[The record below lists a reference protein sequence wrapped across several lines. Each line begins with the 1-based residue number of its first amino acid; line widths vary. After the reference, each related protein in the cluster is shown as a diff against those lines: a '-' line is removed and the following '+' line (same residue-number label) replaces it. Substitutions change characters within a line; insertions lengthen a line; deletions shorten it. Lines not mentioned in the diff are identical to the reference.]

1 MFGSVSFSDE
11 FHLLR
16 HCVYFVTVCKKK
28 ICKFLYSA
36 LAFAEKLRSIWD
48 ENLCRD
54 CMREPHALLD
64 AATEAMTRAIAPY
77 SGFKVGAALQT
88 KDGKI
93 ITGHNI
99 ETSSYSLTICAE
111 RVALFKA
118 LSEGE
123 REFEAIAI
131 VASSGD
137 FCPPC
142 GACRQTLIDFAP
154 HLVVYLS
161 NRRGQVKMFKLSD
174 LLPESFSSANLS
186 PSFSKRSDKSNAK
199 LASTNS
205 NINADATTTSQAKS
219 KARSSKGTHRKN

>member
-1 MFGSVSFSDE
+1 MTD
-11 FHLLR
+11 HR
-16 HCVYFVTVCKKK
+16 
-28 ICKFLYSA
+28 
-36 LAFAEKLRSIWD
+36 
-48 ENLCRD
+48 
-54 CMREPHALLD
+54 ALLEYATD
-64 AATEAMTRAIAPY
+64 AMKRAIAPY
-77 SGFKVGAALQT
+77 SAFKVGAALQT

-142 GACRQTLIDFAP
+142 GACRQTLVDFAP
-154 HLVVYLS
+154 RLTVYLS
-161 NRRGQVKMFKLSD
+161 NRRGEVKTFKLSD
-174 LLPESFSSANLS
+174 LLPESFSAANLS
-186 PSFSKRSDKSNAK
+186 QSVSKNARNK
-199 LASTNS
+199 V
-205 NINADATTTSQAKS
+205 DATSLSQAKG
-219 KARSSKGTHRKN
+219 KARSSKSAHRKN

>member
-1 MFGSVSFSDE
+1 
-11 FHLLR
+11 
-16 HCVYFVTVCKKK
+16 
-28 ICKFLYSA
+28 
-36 LAFAEKLRSIWD
+36 
-48 ENLCRD
+48 
-54 CMREPHALLD
+54 MREPHALLD
-64 AATEAMTRAIAPY
+64 AATEAMMRAIAPY

-131 VASSGD
+131 VASSGN

-186 PSFSKRSDKSNAK
+186 PSISTRSDKSNATH
-199 LASTNS
+199 ASTNS
-205 NINADATTTSQAKS
+205 NINADATNTSQAKS

>member
-1 MFGSVSFSDE
+1 M
-11 FHLLR
+11 
-16 HCVYFVTVCKKK
+16 KK
-28 ICKFLYSA
+28 
-36 LAFAEKLRSIWD
+36 
-48 ENLCRD
+48 
-54 CMREPHALLD
+54 PHALLD
-64 AATEAMTRAIAPY
+64 AAAEAMMRAIAPY

-161 NRRGQVKMFKLSD
+161 NRRGQVKTFKLSD

-186 PSFSKRSDKSNAK
+186 SSFSQRSNSLKAKSNSK
-199 LASTNS
+199 NASTNS
-205 NINADATTTSQAKS
+205 NTHADATTTSQAKS
-219 KARSSKGTHRKN
+219 KARSSKGAHRKN